1 MKYFNPLRTA
11 ATPGT
16 QAYYYAKVAKVYTEA
31 GLTAPAR
38 ATDDIATWLT
48 EQPTA
53 QTVAQDI
60 AATIDS
66 SAETPDPE
74 EWFAAASERIRRAQ
88 VSDLL
93 REHINQR
100 SATYATAM
108 RVAADRAA
116 HDLEPHFRSQ
126 VAKLRKAAA
135 ALSNGPGML
144 GVEANFAAHTTREH
158 EAALAALAALGRIAG
173 VFPPGTGPSVT
184 GMNRDALC
192 VVDVPAVPV
201 ERVHQ
206 LSGEPLDHAPV
217 PDRDAVRAFFHDAAT
232 DGIDEALVAVAQ
244 GRYGDVVKLSLASSV
259 ADLHAR
265 QERAC
270 TALQPEVVLPG
281 ITDSEEGLRALE
293 ASVATAHPGAG
304 RGPRT
309 VGRLGL

>member
-1 MKYFNPLRTA
+1 
-11 ATPGT
+11 
-16 QAYYYAKVAKVYTEA
+16 
-31 GLTAPAR
+31 
-38 ATDDIATWLT
+38 
-48 EQPTA
+48 
-53 QTVAQDI
+53 
-60 AATIDS
+60 
-66 SAETPDPE
+66 
-74 EWFAAASERIRRAQ
+74 

-93 REHINQR
+93 REHITPR
-100 SATYATAM
+100 TVTYETAM

-135 ALSNGPGML
+135 TLSNGPGML

-173 VFPPGTGPSVT
+173 VFPPGGPAVM

-192 VVDVPAVPV
+192 VVDVPVVPV

-217 PDRDAVRAFFHDAAT
+217 PDRDAVRAFFRDAAT

-259 ADLHAR
+259 ADLYGR
-265 QERAC
+265 QKRAC

>member
-1 MKYFNPLRTA
+1 MNYFNPLRTGT
-11 ATPGT
+11 TPGT
-16 QAYYYAKVAKVYTEA
+16 QGHYYAKVAKAYTEA

-38 ATDDIATWLT
+38 ATADIATWLT

-53 QTVAQDI
+53 RTVAQDI

-93 REHINQR
+93 REHINDR
-100 SATYATAM
+100 TVTYKTAM

-173 VFPPGTGPSVT
+173 VFPTGGGPAVT
-184 GMNRDALC
+184 GMNPDALC
-192 VVDVPAVPV
+192 VVDIPAVPV
-201 ERVHQ
+201 ERVHSR
-206 LSGEPLDHAPV
+206 SGEPLDHAPV
-217 PDRDAVRAFFHDAAT
+217 PDRDAVRAFFRDAAT

-244 GRYGDVVKLSLASSV
+244 GRYGDVVKFSLASSV
-259 ADLHAR
+259 ADLYGR

-270 TALQPEVVLPG
+270 TALQPEMVLPG
-281 ITDSEEGLRALE
+281 VTDSEEGLRALE
-293 ASVATAHPGAG
+293 SSVAAARPG
-304 RGPRT
+304 
-309 VGRLGL
+309 GRLGL